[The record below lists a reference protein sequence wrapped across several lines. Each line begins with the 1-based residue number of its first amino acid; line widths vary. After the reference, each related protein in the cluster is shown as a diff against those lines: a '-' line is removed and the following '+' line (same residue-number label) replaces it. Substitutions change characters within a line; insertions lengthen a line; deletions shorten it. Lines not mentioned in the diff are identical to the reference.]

1 MSLIT
6 DFFKV
11 LPKFNFSRLP
21 LEMQI
26 KINEYIRPEDRMNI
40 LMDKYRVRNVIE
52 MIRPIIEE
60 NDDKDLLSLLLFHFG
75 QYGVVFR
82 SPFLDIESSTFPIRA
97 NKIMFEDLN
106 IILSEM
112 EQHEN
117 KYGSSYFSYFSY
129 FKEHVFPFLCLTNYI
144 FTKKYNKRISDVA
157 WTKPLCNIPFC
168 DRGPWDDLDFDHEN
182 YREEIETDIED
193 DKKYYN
199 DLRRQ
204 KERNF
209 WFNLG
214 FSYSPSED
222 EKYFFGRINKK

>member
-21 LEMQI
+21 LELQI
-26 KINEYIRPEDRMNI
+26 KINEYIRPEDRMEI
-40 LMDKYRVRNVIE
+40 LMKKYRVRNVIE

-60 NDDKDLLSLLLFHFG
+60 NDDKDLLSFLLFHFG

-82 SPFLDIESSTFPIRA
+82 SPYLDIEPSTFRIRA
-97 NKIMFEDLN
+97 NKILYQDLDT
-106 IILSEM
+106 ILSEM
-112 EQHEN
+112 DQHEN
-117 KYGSSYFSYFSY
+117 CNYDPSY

-144 FTKKYNKRISDVA
+144 FTKKYNKSICEVA
-157 WTKPLCNIPFC
+157 WNKPLCNVPFC
-168 DRGPWDDLDFDHEN
+168 DRGPWDDLDFDLKN
-182 YREEIETDIED
+182 YRDEIETDIED
-193 DKKYYN
+193 DMKYYN

-209 WFNLG
+209 WINLG
-214 FSYSPSED
+214 FSNEESED
-222 EKYFFGRINKK
+222 VEYYFGKINKK